1 MGEGRSGWAEP
12 VRDAVYLTGKVWNG
26 FRKTWKYWNVFWEAL
41 QWRKVFTRDVQ
52 IPYFLRLIIKSS
64 VLYETSTSC
73 LSSSKRTQNGLIC
86 LMSISVT
93 L

>member
-12 VRDAVYLTGKVWNG
+12 VRDAVYLTGKVWNV

-52 IPYFLRLIIKSS
+52 IPYF
-64 VLYETSTSC
+64 
-73 LSSSKRTQNGLIC
+73 
-86 LMSISVT
+86 
-93 L
+93 